1 METKLEKW
9 QCWYAGMMRAK
20 KMWFRKCREACRQ
33 RDDTAR
39 LLKRVYQQ
47 TIGDHL
53 LQSIHDD
60 EMVQVYLSAG
70 LLREIAEICNLPVV
84 SLEKREDVQ
93 TQPIP
98 TT

>member
-9 QCWYAGMMRAK
+9 RRWYTGMKRAK
-20 KMWFRKCREACRQ
+20 ELWIREYRGACRQ
-33 RDDTAR
+33 RDDIDR

-53 LQSIHDD
+53 LKSIRDD

-70 LLREIAEICNLPVV
+70 LLRDIARVCN
-84 SLEKREDVQ
+84 
-93 TQPIP
+93 PIP
-98 TT
+98 ATSDQVKAAE